1 MTPDLYKIFMWRCI
15 SLYLSSYATNY
26 ICSMFARLFS
36 IGQVTRLKQYGLVLA
51 VIGVV
56 VSVGFIFSDSISYRM
71 VAFGLLL
78 AVTLMALFFD
88 IRLIFVAA
96 LLSALLWGYLFIPPR
111 FDFTIVLPQTGCCSL
126 PILWWHSTTSILS

>member
-1 MTPDLYKIFMWRCI
+1 MH
-15 SLYLSSYATNY
+15 
-26 ICSMFARLFS
+26 FS
-36 IGQVTRLKQYGLVLA
+36 IPKFIRNQLHLQHVCETVQHWSSDEAKQYGLVLA